1 MDELNLV
8 DIGSRELHRGQRYY
22 FEFDPPLGDD
32 DPNYDPANPNLN
44 INRRIG
50 NFMRFVTGQDNTVH
64 GYIFGNISFADE
76 PQLPPIPEFEYH
88 LSDGH
93 LIFRGNKY
101 KSYAFEGAGTR
112 RKSRRNTRLKRRKS
126 RRSKKTRNNRRSSR
140 RRRSMRGG

>member
-1 MDELNLV
+1 MDEAKLV
-8 DIGSRELHRGQRYY
+8 NIEYRELHIGQRYY

-50 NFMRFVTGQDNTVH
+50 NFMRFVRDPENIIH
-64 GYIFGNISFADE
+64 GFIFGNISFADE
-76 PQLPPIPEFEYH
+76 PQLPQIPEFEY
-88 LSDGH
+88 SSADGD

-101 KSYAFEGAGTR
+101 KYYTFEGAGTK
-112 RKSRRNTRLKRRKS
+112 RKTKRNRRLKRRKS
-126 RRSKKTRNNRRSSR
+126 RRSKKTRHNRRSIR

>member
-1 MDELNLV
+1 MDESNIV
-8 DIGSRELHRGQRYY
+8 DIGSGELHTGQRYY

-32 DPNYDPANPNLN
+32 DPNYDPANPN

-50 NFMRFVTGQDNTVH
+50 NFIRRIRNADNAVH
-64 GYIFGNISFADE
+64 GYIFGNISFVDE
-76 PQLPPIPEFEYH
+76 PQLPPIPEFEYS
-88 LSDGH
+88 LSDGD

-112 RKSRRNTRLKRRKS
+112 RKSRRNRRLKRRKS
-126 RRSKKTRNNRRSSR
+126 RGSKKTRHNRRSTR

>member
-1 MDELNLV
+1 MDESNLV
-8 DIGSRELHRGQRYY
+8 DIKSKDLHIGQRYY
-22 FEFDPPLGDD
+22 FEFNPPLGDD

-44 INRRIG
+44 INRRTG
-50 NFMRFVTGQDNTVH
+50 NFIRFVRDADNGLH

-76 PQLPPIPEFEYH
+76 PQLPPIPEFEYS
-88 LSDGH
+88 LADGEF
-93 LIFRGNKY
+93 IFRGNKY

-126 RRSKKTRNNRRSSR
+126 RRSKKTRNNRRSTR